1 MLEDV
6 RTTAAGNKV
15 CYKSLIGLPCPMLTK
30 ILDRLHALQS
40 IHAFL
45 RLTIMMCWTP
55 DEVSGSQ
62 GAASDAETSDHD
74 AESSDADMAD
84 PVQDSMSSPRPGHKP
99 ARSRNTAIQDSDD
112 E

>member
-1 MLEDV
+1 
-6 RTTAAGNKV
+6 
-15 CYKSLIGLPCPMLTK
+15 MLTR
-30 ILDRLHALQS
+30 ILDRLHGLQS
-40 IHAFL
+40 INAFL
-45 RLTIMMCWTP
+45 RLPMCWTP

-62 GAASDAETSDHD
+62 GAASDAETSDHG